1 MVSERDRFTPAEWR
15 TLQFAPFWLLST
27 LMGSYNRFDPRAVRV
42 FTRCLDV
49 AAASGGPFT
58 RELFASVVAERDQVA
73 AAYDA
78 DGRTIG
84 TGLVAVADLLDRV
97 APEEAD
103 VFKLVLFTEIGEAVA
118 RARGPW
124 GEEVSEDDAK
134 TLTLA
139 AVFLAIDPVPDLA
152 QA

>member
-1 MVSERDRFTPAEWR
+1 MVGERDRFTSAQWL
-15 TLQFAPFWLLST
+15 TLQFAPFWLFST

-42 FTRCLDV
+42 FGRCLD
-49 AAASGGPFT
+49 AAAATGGPLT
-58 RELFASVVAERDQVA
+58 RELFASVVAERDEVA

-84 TGLVAVADLLDRV
+84 SGLVEVAALLDRV
-97 APEEAD
+97 APEEAE
-103 VFKLVLFTEIGEAVA
+103 VFKLVLFTEIGEGVA

-139 AVFLAIDPVPDLA
+139 AAFLSVDPVA
-152 QA
+152 G